1 MKEKDIGEKVEL
13 EYGEGWG
20 WKRVVATIALAT
32 AIVGGATYGAMQS
45 YEPQT
50 RTERRTETREK
61 QTPQPYEKKTDYVAI
76 EQ

>member
-1 MKEKDIGEKVEL
+1 MKSIDTKVDQ

-20 WKRVVATIALAT
+20 WKRVVSVVVLAT

-45 YEPQT
+45 YTPVV
-50 RTERRTETREK
+50 RTELRTETREK
-61 QTPQPYEKKTDYVAI
+61 QTQQPYEKKTDYVAV

>member
-1 MKEKDIGEKVEL
+1 MKDLSEKVEL
-13 EYGEGWG
+13 ECGEGWD
-20 WKRVVATIALAT
+20 WKRVTAVIVLAT

-61 QTPQPYEKKTDYVAI
+61 NTPQPHEKKTDYFAI